1 MNDVYTEY
9 TLPGNRKLICEQD
22 TDAQSP
28 RNTDVDMT
36 HIVTWH
42 SRYLLGDAN
51 VRRPNDRK
59 EYEKIIRQAI
69 KDVGGEPK
77 WAIGIQVVLTPLYA
91 YEHGGIK
98 ISTSPFNDYFDSGQV
113 GIVVALKRHLLQHF
127 GELLW
132 SETLDKRT
140 ASLIDS
146 EVAEVSDYLEG
157 NVFSMHVSGT
167 DEKEPLDIYGFYGTD
182 IIDNGMLS
190 HLSLEDIEHLKATK
204 QITGFEL
211 DTKPITEERC
221 PQCDELL
228 LEEQDGDFTCG
239 CCGQHVCVFC
249 QATLKKGFC
258 KLCAREED

>member
-9 TLPGNRKLICEQD
+9 TLPGDRKLTCEQD

-36 HIVTWH
+36 HIITWH
-42 SRYLLGDAN
+42 PRYLLGDAN
-51 VRRPNDRK
+51 VRRPNDRT

-77 WAIGIQVVLTPLYA
+77 RAIGSQVVLTPLYA

-113 GIVVALKRHLLQHF
+113 GIVVALKQHLLKHF

-132 SETLDKRT
+132 SETLDKR
-140 ASLIDS
+140 AEALFDS

-157 NVFSMHVSGT
+157 TVFSMKISGP
-167 DEKEPLDIYGFYGTD
+167 DDDNELFIAGFYGTD
-182 IIDNGMLS
+182 ITENGMLG
-190 HLSLEDIEHLKATK
+190 HLSQEDIEHLKATG
-204 QITGFEL
+204 QLTGFEP
-211 DTKPITEERC
+211 DKGIEERC